1 MILTRFRWTFLAIW
15 LILAGCSEKPQAPN
29 ETYSQRE
36 STKNLLLIC
45 IDTVRADV
53 FYKLG
58 EGRKDA
64 LSAWQDSALIF
75 EQAVAPGPWTVPS
88 IASVLTGLWVEDHG
102 AGKLPGLVVS
112 MFKDIPAGLNKGV
125 PLFAESAQKAGFRT
139 TVVSASGWTLGP
151 GTTLGYM
158 SGFEESFPFETPPED
173 TDWKPLVA
181 KLTEL
186 LKQQAKNSSNLY
198 FLHLMDAHNKNW
210 PVVNNVLLR
219 QMSPEEALEPYQDAL
234 SAQQRAHYLEIA
246 PPGTCEEE
254 HSNYC
259 KLYLLYVSGVSAI
272 RDAIAASL
280 EALQKEGLLDDT
292 VVIVFSDHGE
302 EFGLHAEDRQPV
314 ADGSLPYFGHGESLY
329 QELIH
334 VPLMIWHPEYEGMEI
349 KQFVSLVD
357 IAPTAARWLNFD
369 FLPDQWTGRY
379 LDDYLHPAA
388 ENINRVIYASG
399 ISKGEIRVSAQQG
412 SRKSIW
418 NLAADQ
424 TDYYDLATDP
434 YELYSEPTNE
444 LVLHFDG
451 LFLDHM
457 VKARDDELEAGLL
470 SDEHV
475 RRLQSI
481 GYLQGLDVGTDTD
494 ANVNVNVNVNAER
507 D

>member
-1 MILTRFRWTFLAIW
+1 MDVDVILTRFRWTFLAIW
-15 LILAGCSEKPQAPN
+15 LILAGCSEKPQVPN

-88 IASVLTGLWVEDHG
+88 IASVLTGLWAEDHG

-112 MFKDIPAGLNKGV
+112 VFRDKPAILNKGV

-186 LKQQAKNSSNLY
+186 LKQQAENTSNLY
-198 FLHLMDAHNKNW
+198 FLHLMDAHNMHWASMNDVW
-210 PVVNNVLLR
+210 LR
-219 QMSPEEALEPYQDAL
+219 DMSPKEALEPYLHAL

-246 PPGTCEEE
+246 PPGICEDEQ
-254 HSNYC
+254 SVYC
-259 KLYLLYVSGVSAI
+259 KLYLIYTSGVSAT
-272 RDAIAASL
+272 RDAIAATL
-280 EALQKEGLLDDT
+280 ETLQEEGLLDDT

-302 EFGLHAEDRQPV
+302 EFGDHAEDGRLAV
-314 ADGSLPYFGHGESLY
+314 AAAVPYFGHGQSLY

-349 KQFVSLVD
+349 KQPVSLVD
-357 IAPTAARWLNFD
+357 IAPTAARWLDFD
-369 FLPDQWTGRY
+369 FLPDQWSGRY

-388 ENINRVIYASG
+388 ENIDRVIYASG
-399 ISKGEIRVSAQQG
+399 ISGGEIKVSAQQG
-412 SRKSIW
+412 IRKSIW
-418 NLAADQ
+418 NLVSDQ
-424 TDYYDLATDP
+424 TQYYDLATDP
-434 YELYSEPTNE
+434 HELNSESTDK

-457 VKARDDELEAGLL
+457 LEAQDNELETGLL
-470 SDEHV
+470 SEEQI
-475 RRLQSI
+475 RRLRSI
-481 GYLQGLDVGTDTD
+481 GYLQGVDAGADIDTDT
-494 ANVNVNVNVNAER
+494 ER